1 MKKNKMPFKE
11 ISKIYKECPV
21 CEKEVNLSYGEAIET
36 LNVRGEAINVITQIY
51 HCPMGDHFFHSPED
65 EETKFQDAYKE
76 YKKRKGLLQSEEILR
91 IREQYGLT
99 QKSLAALLGWGDVTL
114 SRYETGAI
122 QDDAHNLSLLWIRD
136 FDGFKKLFE
145 LRGKALAPTLAKDI
159 ADKIVA
165 IEKEKAAI
173 EAAVEKERSISMA
186 TKVFSMSKQTQPLPV
201 TPIQWAEGLYY
212 SNQDDNSQVVSNNE
226 LALAA

>member
-1 MKKNKMPFKE
+1 MKKNKIPFKE

-76 YKKRKGLLQSEEILR
+76 YKKRKGLLQSEEILQ

-145 LRGKALAPTLAKDI
+145 LRENALAPALAKDI

-165 IEKEKAAI
+165 IEKEKTSI
-173 EAAVEKERSISMA
+173 EISIEQEKSISMA
-186 TKVFSMSKQTQPLPV
+186 TKIFSMSKQTLILPV
-201 TPIQWAEGLYY
+201 ASGTTISLYY
-212 SNQDDNSQVVSNNE
+212 LNHADNSQGSSNND